1 MFFIDHGLFEVINS
15 VLASAFIA
23 IILLCNAI
31 VYREA
36 RRHEKQIA
44 SQQVDAATRENFL
57 SQKRAFKL
65 TLTII
70 AFVIIS
76 FLPMVIFRISIEC
89 LKDIVTLGTLW
100 AIRAAASSLAVL
112 NSFVNPLIYYLRLRQ
127 FRVALIELLMR
138 KNRNEAEEFE
148 RKIFGS
154 NVVANRELI
163 QWREGGEP

>member
-1 MFFIDHGLFEVINS
+1 
-15 VLASAFIA
+15 
-23 IILLCNAI
+23 
-31 VYREA
+31 
-36 RRHEKQIA
+36 
-44 SQQVDAATRENFL
+44 
-57 SQKRAFKL
+57 
-65 TLTII
+65 
-70 AFVIIS
+70 
-76 FLPMVIFRISIEC
+76 MVIFRISIEC

-154 NVVANRELI
+154 NVVVNRELI